1 MMNYVCGCSGEGY
14 LGADSLAKQK
24 TLAWLPRVSAILS
37 ILGSMFIIYDTTK
50 SQAKRKKVM
59 NQLLC
64 GLSIFD
70 ILGAWGYVFTTLPIP
85 EFHEYGP
92 IWGAKGNEATCTAQ
106 GFFIQ
111 LGTIS
116 AYMNVS
122 LAVYYYL
129 VIKLG
134 YEERRLKK
142 IRWPLFLFPILVGLA
157 FAFAGIPFYDS
168 LNLWCNNTASYWPD
182 IPVAIAIG
190 LATIIMVLVCWDVYS
205 KEKASAKWRPGGT
218 GGRQTLSSQVFWQ
231 SFFYL
236 FAFYLTWPP
245 YLALQYAW
253 AGGSALTNYGLVLTA
268 ATLVPLQGFWNML
281 VYIRPRHWKK
291 AKNALSSRRS
301 KTAPITTQSSFLR
314 QSWKYLGW
322 TKRSKPSNVDVGSN
336 EIQAEIGV
344 GSSDKNKKE
353 SNELLESTKQHSGDN
368 NKEDNIVNE
377 KKGEE
382 KEEDVEEEEK
392 QEE

>member
-24 TLAWLPRVSAILS
+24 TLVWLPRVSAMLS
-37 ILGSMFIIYDTTK
+37 MLGSLFIIYDTTK

-70 ILGAWGYVFTTLPIP
+70 IFGALGYVFTTLPIP
-85 EFHEYGP
+85 KDHVYGP
-92 IWGAKGNEATCTAQ
+92 IYGANGNEASCTAQ
-106 GFFIQ
+106 AFFIQ

-116 AYMNVS
+116 AYMNIS

-129 VIKLG
+129 VIKCG
-134 YEERRLKK
+134 YEERSLMK
-142 IRWPLFLFPILVGLA
+142 IRWALFLCPIAVGLA

-182 IPVAIAIG
+182 VPVAISIG
-190 LATIIMVLVCWDVYS
+190 LATIIMALVCWDVYS
-205 KEKASAKWRPGGT
+205 KEKASSKWRPGG
-218 GGRQTLSSQVFWQ
+218 GASDGRQSLSSQVFWQ

-236 FAFYLTWPP
+236 LAFYLTWPF

-253 AGGSALTNYGLVLTA
+253 VRGSALTNYGLVLTA
-268 ATLVPLQGFWNML
+268 AALVPLQGFWNML

-291 AKNALSSRRS
+291 VKKALSSRGKTVPTTTTS
-301 KTAPITTQSSFLR
+301 KEGSR
-314 QSWKYLGW
+314 ESWKLLGW
-322 TKRSKPSNVDVGSN
+322 TKRSKPSNVGACDNGN
-336 EIQAEIGV
+336 G
-344 GSSDKNKKE
+344 NKINYMKGP
-353 SNELLESTKQHSGDN
+353 NELLVTGIGIND
-368 NKEDNIVNE
+368 KEDMNSIDKEYGNQ
-377 KKGEE
+377 EE
-382 KEEDVEEEEK
+382 AEEEK
-392 QEE
+392 QEEEEKE